1 MASSFLPNPPPA
13 PSFGVAGPPAPTF
26 GGTAPTP
33 PTFNQTPPSAPSAPQ
48 APAAP
53 YSSGW
58 YVFGALV
65 TGILLAG
72 TRAAP
77 VAAGILGVALI
88 YQLNLLLEGK

>member
-1 MASSFLPNPPPA
+1 MASSFLPNPPLA
-13 PSFGVAGPPAPTF
+13 PSFGIAGPAAPTF

-33 PTFNQTPPSAPSAPQ
+33 PTFNQAPPNPPQ